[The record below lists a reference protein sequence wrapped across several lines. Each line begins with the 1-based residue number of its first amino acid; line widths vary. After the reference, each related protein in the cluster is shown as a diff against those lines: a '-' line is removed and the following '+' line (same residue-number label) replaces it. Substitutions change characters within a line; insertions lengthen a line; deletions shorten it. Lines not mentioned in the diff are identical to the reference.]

1 MRSSIIAATL
11 AILVPMTSMM
21 SPYSISYSSPPP
33 ALTNSSSSNEG
44 DDLFTADSTVYGL
57 TYGEW
62 TARWWQ
68 WAYSIPRDIHPAYDD
83 NGKYC
88 AEGNSGPV
96 WFLAGTYERPAE
108 RYCTIPDGK
117 AILLPILNSECS
129 YAEFPSLNNEEQ
141 LRKCTKQMQD
151 SVVHLEA
158 SIDGVPISGLEQYR
172 TQSPLFNLT
181 LGQNNILELPANT
194 TTQAV
199 ADGNW
204 LFLKPLSTG
213 EHVIYF
219 KGGLVARN
227 ATTTTA
233 ADNNSTIDAFA
244 GPYGW
249 DKPVT
254 YHIKITN
261 SSSSSTSSASTAKA
275 HPNQTDA
282 EIMAHRDSIVS
293 ILAHELETKI
303 NKLGAILEITSRL
316 PEVKSTP
323 FASSLS
329 PELHGISEDLDMSKR
344 KVAQDILTADKDL
357 EVIFFLMPNGDMYL
371 EEPYSSQEN
380 LTRNNFAF
388 RDYYRGAVD
397 TSTIYLGNV
406 IISASSGR
414 PQAYIAVPLYSEN
427 NGSLIGVWAGGL
439 NLTNFNKSLQ
449 SLNLTN
455 SDERIVYVD
464 QQGQKIADS
473 NIQLLSGPISL
484 NESFAELQ
492 SFKNAVKGESG
503 TMTEII
509 NGTKMVVSYHPV
521 KAFSTVWA
529 VLSIQPYAK

>member
-1 MRSSIIAATL
+1 MRSSIITVTL
-11 AILVPMTSMM
+11 ALLVPMTSMM

-33 ALTNSSSSNEG
+33 ALTNSSSNEG
-44 DDLFTADSTVYGL
+44 DLFTADSTVYGL

-141 LRKCTKQMQD
+141 LRKCAKQMQD

-158 SIDGVPISGLEQYR
+158 SIDGVPVSGLEQYR

-233 ADNNSTIDAFA
+233 AENNSTIDAFA

-261 SSSSSTSSASTAKA
+261 SSSASASASTA
-275 HPNQTDA
+275 
-282 EIMAHRDSIVS
+282 
-293 ILAHELETKI
+293 
-303 NKLGAILEITSRL
+303 
-316 PEVKSTP
+316 
-323 FASSLS
+323 
-329 PELHGISEDLDMSKR
+329 
-344 KVAQDILTADKDL
+344 
-357 EVIFFLMPNGDMYL
+357 
-371 EEPYSSQEN
+371 
-380 LTRNNFAF
+380 
-388 RDYYRGAVD
+388 
-397 TSTIYLGNV
+397 
-406 IISASSGR
+406 
-414 PQAYIAVPLYSEN
+414 
-427 NGSLIGVWAGGL
+427 
-439 NLTNFNKSLQ
+439 
-449 SLNLTN
+449 
-455 SDERIVYVD
+455 
-464 QQGQKIADS
+464 
-473 NIQLLSGPISL
+473 
-484 NESFAELQ
+484 
-492 SFKNAVKGESG
+492 
-503 TMTEII
+503 
-509 NGTKMVVSYHPV
+509 
-521 KAFSTVWA
+521 
-529 VLSIQPYAK
+529 